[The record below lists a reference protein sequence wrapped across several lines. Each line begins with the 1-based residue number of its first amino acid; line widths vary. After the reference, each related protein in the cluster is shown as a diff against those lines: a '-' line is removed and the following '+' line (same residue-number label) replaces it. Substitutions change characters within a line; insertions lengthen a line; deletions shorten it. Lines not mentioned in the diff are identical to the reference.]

1 MNSIPAHNPLA
12 YPVKDKIK
20 DTAMTA
26 DSNSKLQVTPTA
38 IPEVLIIEPKVFGD
52 NRGWFTESFNANDF
66 AKATGLDVQF
76 VQDNHSLSRQ
86 WTLRGMHYQLK
97 HTQGKLVRV
106 TAGSAFDVAV
116 DMRKDSST
124 FSKWVGLELS
134 SENHKQVWVPPG
146 FAHGFLV
153 LSETAEFLYKTTDY
167 YDPSSEVC
175 LSWCD
180 PTVKIDWPI
189 PLGKQALLNAKDAA
203 GLAWGAAPK
212 F

>member
-1 MNSIPAHNPLA
+1 MNLILARNPLA
-12 YPVKDKIK
+12 YPAKDN
-20 DTAMTA
+20 AMTA
-26 DSNSKLQVTPTA
+26 DSNSKLQVTPTD
-38 IPEVLIIEPKVFGD
+38 IPEVLVLKPKVFGD

-66 AKATGLDVQF
+66 AKATGLDVMF
-76 VQDNHSLSRQ
+76 VQDNHSFSKQ
-86 WTLRGMHYQLK
+86 WTLRGMHYQLE

-106 TAGSAFDVAV
+106 TAGSVFDVVV
-116 DMRKDSST
+116 DLRKDSTT
-124 FSKWVGLELS
+124 FGQWEGVELS
-134 SENHKQVWVPPG
+134 SENHKQLWIPPG

-167 YDPSSEVC
+167 YDPQSEVC

-189 PLGKQALLNAKDAA
+189 PLGKQAQLNAKDTA
-203 GLAWGAAPK
+203 GLAWDQVPK

>member
-1 MNSIPAHNPLA
+1 MSSVPARKPLA
-12 YPVKDKIK
+12 YPAKDNTK

-26 DSNSKLQVTPTA
+26 NPNPKLQVTPTA
-38 IPEVLIIEPKVFGD
+38 IPEVLIIEPRLFGD
-52 NRGWFTESFNANDF
+52 NRGWFTESFNAHDF
-66 AKATGLDVQF
+66 AKATGLTVEF
-76 VQDNHSLSRQ
+76 VQDNHSFSRQ
-86 WTLRGMHYQLK
+86 WTLRGMHYQIK

-106 TAGSAFDVAV
+106 TAGSVFDVAV

-124 FSKWVGLELS
+124 FGKWVGVELS
-134 SENHKQVWVPPG
+134 AENHKQMWVPPG

-167 YDPSSEVC
+167 YDPSSEAC

-180 PTVKIDWPI
+180 LTVGIEWPI

-203 GLAWGAAPK
+203 GLAWNQAQK

>member
-1 MNSIPAHNPLA
+1 MNLTPACSLLVSQPKSKL
-12 YPVKDKIK
+12 
-20 DTAMTA
+20 MTA

-38 IPEVLIIEPKVFGD
+38 IPEVLVLEPKVFGD

-66 AKATGLDVQF
+66 ATATGLDVEF
-76 VQDNHSLSRQ
+76 VQDNHSFSRQ

-106 TAGSAFDVAV
+106 TTGSVFDVAV
-116 DMRKDSST
+116 DLRKDSTT
-124 FSKWVGLELS
+124 FGQWVGEILS
-134 SENHKQVWVPPG
+134 AENHKQLWVPPG

-167 YDPSSEVC
+167 YDPQSEVC

-180 PTVKIDWPI
+180 PTVNIDWPI

-203 GLAWGAAPK
+203 GLAWNQTPK

>member
-1 MNSIPAHNPLA
+1 MDNL
-12 YPVKDKIK
+12 KI
-20 DTAMTA
+20 
-26 DSNSKLQVTPTA
+26 QITPTA
-38 IPEVLIIEPKVFGD
+38 IDDLLVLKPNVYSD
-52 NRGWFTESFNANDF
+52 NRGWFTESFNAQDF
-66 AKATGLDVQF
+66 SKVVGYKVEF
-76 VQDNHSLSRQ
+76 VQDNHSYSRQ
-86 WTLRGMHYQLK
+86 WTLRGLHYQTQ
-97 HTQGKLVRV
+97 HTQGRLVRV
-106 TAGSAFDVAV
+106 VSGSVFDVSV
-116 DMRKDSST
+116 DLRKNSKT
-124 FSKWVGLELS
+124 FGKWVGIELS
-134 SENHKQVWVPPG
+134 CENHKQLWVPPG

-203 GLAWGAAPK
+203 GLAWDRAPK